1 MNKAKIA
8 EIFLSYQGEGTYI
21 GSRQLFVRFFG
32 CNLKCDYCDTILT
45 SYKSFSKEMLL
56 SKIMDFEDEYNEL
69 VLTGGE
75 PLLYAEFLDQFISS
89 YKTIRKQKIFIETNG
104 ILFDEM
110 GGILDKVDIVSMDF
124 KLPSSS
130 PGQQEFWK
138 EHERFLQALN
148 SVEVITKAVIT
159 DTTNID
165 DIIKFANILKSFP
178 GKTSVI
184 LQPVTG
190 IGAKIKTPDRETLEI
205 FKAYIMKET
214 DKSVNIL
221 GQFHKILQIR

>member
-45 SYKSFSKEMLL
+45 SYKSFSKEALL
-56 SKIMDFEDEYNEL
+56 SKIMDFEDDYNEL

-75 PLLYAEFLDQFISS
+75 PLLYAEFLNQFVPS
-89 YKTIRKQKIFIETNG
+89 YKNMRKQRIYLETNG
-104 ILFDEM
+104 TLFDEM
-110 GGILDKVDIVSMDF
+110 GTVLDKVDVVSMDF

-130 PGQQEFWK
+130 PGQQDLWQ
-138 EHERFLQALN
+138 EHQMFLQGLK

-159 DTTNID
+159 DTTNVD
-165 DIIKFANILKSFP
+165 DIKKFADILKGFP
-178 GKTSVI
+178 GKSSVI

-190 IGAKIKTPDRETLEI
+190 IGGKAKAPDREMLDI
-205 FKAYIMKET
+205 FKAYLMKEI
-214 DKSVNIL
+214 DKNVSIL
-221 GQFHKILQIR
+221 GQFHKVLQIR